1 MIVSFTWLQDS
12 NLQAWAT
19 AQIQIGNIS
28 YAEYV
33 YDHFTQLESKQLNL
47 DVVNPANTSSITIY
61 LAHPTSVL
69 LLCNSIIK
77 NWKDFK
83 NAMRWCLLDFFNITE
98 MLQQSIIL
106 YEDACRT
113 KLLQIFCR
121 KDGWVMGFLG

>member
-77 NWKDFK
+77 NWKDFE
-83 NAMRWCLLDFFNITE
+83 NAMGWCLLNFLNIVWICFSNQLFFMKMPAEPSYSKYSAGKMDELWDF
-98 MLQQSIIL
+98 
-106 YEDACRT
+106 
-113 KLLQIFCR
+113 
-121 KDGWVMGFLG
+121 